1 MRIGAALATLLS
13 WLLGGGPASAQQ
25 LDTPER
31 ILQFLAEHRG
41 DTALVSFTVAPGG
54 TPDPADPVILLNPDQ
69 PMPLASTI
77 KIVVLA
83 AYAREVAAGR
93 IDPDQPVAVAEWER
107 FYLPGTDGGAHAA
120 SLQARGI
127 ATDAQG
133 FAQDLDVTVTWDVL
147 ARSMIRFSDNAA
159 TDLILE
165 RLGDGALR
173 ATLAEAGLGKHPLP
187 LSILGMFLSW
197 ENHEQGP
204 LTPRKL
210 KRLKRLT
217 AKAYAAEI
225 KRLRSRFQ
233 DESWRQAEL
242 NWRQKEWS
250 TSYKVQ
256 AQATQLRFPKANA
269 REYSR
274 MLAGVLEGTFP
285 SPAAAPVMREH
296 LGWPMEIPGNAEI
309 FLTFGDKGGALPGVL
324 TDAMYFTPR
333 RGDFG
338 DKPHVSVLFLR
349 NLGAEGFESLLD
361 SFAHQEFL
369 VRLGLDRGF
378 AEDVKARLSE
388 R

>member
-1 MRIGAALATLLS
+1 MRIGAALAALVS
-13 WLLGGGPASAQQ
+13 WLLGGGPAGAQK

-31 ILQFLAEHRG
+31 ILDFLAGHRR
-41 DTALVSFTVAPGG
+41 DAALVSFTVAPGG
-54 TPDPADPVILLNPDQ
+54 GADPADPAILVNPDQ

-93 IDPDQPVAVAEWER
+93 IDPNQAVTVAEWER
-107 FYLPGTDGGAHAA
+107 FYLPGTDGGAHAE

-133 FAQDLDVTVTWDVL
+133 FAQDPGATVTWNVL

-159 TDLILE
+159 TDLMLE

-173 ATLAEAGLGKHPLP
+173 ATLAEAGLRKHPLP
-187 LSILGMFLSW
+187 LSILGLFLSW

-204 LTPRKL
+204 LTPKKL

-217 AKAYAAEI
+217 PRAYAAEVQ
-225 KRLRSRFQ
+225 RLRNRFL

-242 NWRQKEWS
+242 QWRQKEWS
-250 TSYKVQ
+250 TSYSIQ
-256 AQATQLRFPKANA
+256 AQAAQLRFPKGTA
-269 REYSR
+269 RDYAR

-285 SPAAAPVMREH
+285 SPAAAPVMRQH

-338 DKPHVSVLFLR
+338 DRPHISVLFLR
-349 NLGAEGFESLLD
+349 NLAEENFESLLD

-378 AEDVKARLSE
+378 AEAAKERLAAP
-388 R
+388 